1 MLNTVDGLKK
11 EILRLKKERDFCILA
26 HCYVAHEIQEIAD
39 FVGDS
44 YALSVKAKNTPQE
57 NILMVGVEF
66 MAETVKILSPEKNVV
81 LAHCGAGCQ
90 MADQMDRAMIAEVK
104 KKYPD
109 YSVVAYINTTANL
122 KTICD
127 VCVTSSS
134 AVKIVKNMETENILF
149 IPDCNLGDF
158 VAKQIPEKN
167 IKLLEGGCPIHTSVK
182 REEADKMKKAH
193 PNALLLVHPE
203 ALPEVI
209 ELADYVGSTTEIME
223 FAKKTESKE
232 FIIGTELQIVEN
244 LQFECP
250 DKIFYG
256 LSKKLQCP
264 DMRLATLPDV
274 YNAVLGRGGKLID
287 LPEDIIKQARHCID
301 EMIRLGG

>member
-1 MLNTVDGLKK
+1 MLNTVDSLKSEILKLKK
-11 EILRLKKERDFCILA
+11 EKDFCILA
-26 HCYVAHEIQEIAD
+26 HCYVAHEIQEVAD

-44 YALSVKAKNTPQE
+44 YALSVKAKDTPQK
-57 NILMVGVEF
+57 NILMAGVEF

-81 LAHCGAGCQ
+81 LAHSGAGCQ

-104 KKYPD
+104 KSYPD
-109 YSVVAYINTTANL
+109 YSVVAYINTTASL

-134 AVKIVKNMETENILF
+134 AVKIVKNMDANNILF
-149 IPDCNLGDF
+149 IPDCNLGAF
-158 VAKQIPEKN
+158 VAKQVPEKN
-167 IKLLEGGCPIHTSVK
+167 IKLLEGGCPVHAAVR
-182 REEADKMKKAH
+182 REEVERMKNAH
-193 PNALLLVHPE
+193 PEALVLVHPE
-203 ALPEVI
+203 ALPEVL
-209 ELADYVGSTTEIME
+209 ELSDYAGSTTGIME
-223 FAKKTESKE
+223 FAKKSENKE

-250 DKIFYG
+250 DKVFYG

-264 DMRLATLPDV
+264 DMRLTTLPDV
-274 YNAVLGRGGKLID
+274 YNAVLGRGGKVIELTD
-287 LPEDIIKQARHCID
+287 DIINQARHCID